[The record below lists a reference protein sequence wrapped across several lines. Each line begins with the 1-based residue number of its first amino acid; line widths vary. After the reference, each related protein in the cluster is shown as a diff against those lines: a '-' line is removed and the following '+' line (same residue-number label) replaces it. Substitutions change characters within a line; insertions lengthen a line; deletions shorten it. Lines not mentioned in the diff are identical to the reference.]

1 MQPVGA
7 VVRPRPW
14 KLRLRGSPGL
24 SVSLRSSALIVSV
37 SPSNC
42 QCSKGNPFH
51 PSWISTE
58 KTSSP
63 GRVSSAVQPATG
75 LAPWLTSVSWPRKW
89 SKSRWSWSAVKVR
102 VTSGGLAWAG
112 EGACDGEGVGDVG
125 GFGAWDTVVCAL
137 PIRISAEVVTLGA
150 GTATPQLISPQL
162 GAAAGWLG
170 VLLAC
175 TSTVT
180 LPATSPNATTAMI
193 ARYQGCWPRAASQRP
208 VPAG

>member
-1 MQPVGA
+1 M
-7 VVRPRPW
+7 
-14 KLRLRGSPGL
+14 LRLSGSPGL
-24 SVSLRSSALIVSV
+24 SVSLLLSALIVSV
-37 SPSNC
+37 SPSNR
-42 QCSKGNPFH
+42 QCSKGNPSR
-51 PSWISTE
+51 PSWFSTE

-75 LAPWLTSVSWPRKW
+75 RAPWLTSVSWPRIW
-89 SKSRWSWSAVKVR
+89 SNPRWSWSAVKVR
-102 VTSGGLAWAG
+102 VTSGGRAWPGVAAG
-112 EGACDGEGVGDVG
+112 EGEGVGDAG
-125 GFGAWDTVVCAL
+125 GFGAWDTVACAL
-137 PIRISAEVVTLGA
+137 PMRISADVVTLGA

-180 LPATSPNATTAMI
+180 LPATSPNAATAMM